1 MIRLFI
7 GVDEVEMVAYHA
19 LVQSIINKTKV
30 PVSIT
35 PLKLSMLPEYKRKRD
50 PKQSNEFSF
59 SRFLVPY
66 LCNYEGHAIFMDL
79 DMMLRVDLNE
89 LWKLRDN
96 SSVQVVKHDYTP
108 KTQVKYLGAIQYK
121 YPRKNWSSVMLFNC
135 AHDHCKRL
143 TPGYVNS
150 ADGLAL
156 HRFYWTHEDYIG
168 ELPVAVLEGLK
179 PLPVHPDSLEGAV
192 EVGGLEG
199 ADAQFVRLRRLETAV
214 HRARDVLVLGGE
226 HPVEAIDGGQI
237 DRDPLLCPSPQQLA
251 GSPQL
256 EPG

>member
-1 MIRLFI
+1 MLRVFI
-7 GVDEVEMVAYHA
+7 GVDDVEMVAYHA
-19 LVQSIINKTKV
+19 LVQSIIKKTTV

-35 PLKLSMLPEYKRKRD
+35 PLKLSMLPEYKRERD

-66 LCNYEGHAIFMDL
+66 LCDFKGHAIFMDL
-79 DMMLRVDLNE
+79 DMLVRVDLNE

-96 SSVQVVKHDYTP
+96 SSVQVVKHDYVP

-143 TPGYVNS
+143 SPEYVNS

-156 HRFYWTHEDYIG
+156 HRFYWTHDRDIG
-168 ELPVAVLEGLK
+168 ELPKEWNHLVGDLPENPNAKIAHYSIGGPWFNEFSDSEFADEWDEAV
-179 PLPVHPDSLEGAV
+179 
-192 EVGGLEG
+192 
-199 ADAQFVRLRRLETAV
+199 T
-214 HRARDVLVLGGE
+214 DVL
-226 HPVEAIDGGQI
+226 HCKQIVEAKT
-237 DRDPLLCPSPQQLA
+237 A
-251 GSPQL
+251 
-256 EPG
+256 